1 MSVYLSFHLR
11 TLVFQSLTT
20 SRTKGGGRKAQNE
33 DFLYE
38 RETRERKAKERS
50 LHLARR
56 RSHSDQR
63 AKHFYEHSAEM
74 NRGEMQVSAQVSA
87 QVSRPRKEMWT
98 EITKDIVV
106 KEAIEMFGCEYEE
119 TEYFYYVM
127 DYLKYVCDSLTTF
140 TVFLAYFYSTEDC
153 SIETAWGSY

>member
-1 MSVYLSFHLR
+1 MSSSL
-11 TLVFQSLTT
+11 SLTI

-50 LHLARR
+50 IHLARR

-63 AKHFYEHSAEM
+63 AKYSYDRGEEIGK
-74 NRGEMQVSAQVSA
+74 GEMQVSAQISA

-106 KEAIEMFGCEYEE
+106 KEAIEMYGCEYEE

-127 DYLKYVCDSLTTF
+127 DYLKYVRVSLTLPTF
-140 TVFLAYFYSTEDC
+140 YTVLFNLPEVAT
-153 SIETAWGSY
+153 T